1 MPHLCDQLVKAAHY
15 LESEGMSSDQLS
27 QLHHFSLRGGKVYFK
42 LVYFYFGTNK
52 NLQENNINFAERVT
66 FVASRHK
73 ESGQAFNDL
82 IEDLI
87 EQALI
92 KWPL

>member
-1 MPHLCDQLVKAAHY
+1 MPHLCEQLVEAAHD

-27 QLHHFSLRGGKVYFK
+27 QIHHFSLRGQKFYFSGVYS
-42 LVYFYFGTNK
+42 YFGTYK
-52 NLQENNINFAERVT
+52 NLQQNNINFAERVT

-82 IEDLI
+82 IE
-87 EQALI
+87 QALKI
-92 KWPL
+92 YPL

>member
-1 MPHLCDQLVKAAHY
+1 MPHLCEQLVEAAHY
-15 LESEGMSSDQLS
+15 LKSEKMSSDQLS

-42 LVYFYFGTNK
+42 LVYGYFGTNK
-52 NLQENNINFAERVT
+52 NLQENNINFAERVK

-82 IEDLI
+82 IE
-87 EQALI
+87 QAL
-92 KWPL
+92 KKCPL